1 MQEAELNE
9 ALSRMR
15 LQLLKEGH
23 FSQLSGQQRDSG
35 ISQGLGLQ
43 QAGQWGSTVQ
53 APSSSTNGWL
63 PDGSGLGQS
72 GVAVSRT
79 LQQQG
84 AGSNAWTAPPMT
96 IAGAPEPADHGA
108 GVWGGGLFANDP
120 QKIWSGG
127 AYSSHEPSPCPVEA

>member
-23 FSQLSGQQRDSG
+23 FSQLSGQPQRDSG

-43 QAGQWGSTVQ
+43 QAGQWGPSLQ

-63 PDGSGLGQS
+63 PDAGGLGQA

-79 LQQQG
+79 LQEQG
-84 AGSNAWTAPPMT
+84 AGSNAWSAPQMTA
-96 IAGAPEPADHGA
+96 AGAPEPAEHAA
-108 GVWGGGLFANDP
+108 GVWGGGLFASDP

-127 AYSSHEPSPCPVEA
+127 ARSVV